1 MRFDD
6 TIQAKVIDLARSY
19 GAKRLILFGSALD
32 RSHDA
37 RDIDLACDGI
47 DGWEIYGFAARLEE
61 VTGATVDVI
70 PLTPQ
75 TRFTRH
81 IERIGQRLM

>member
-1 MRFDD
+1 MI
-6 TIQAKVIDLARSY
+6 TIQAKVVDLARSY

-47 DGWEIYGFAARLEE
+47 EGWAIYGFAARLEDE
-61 VTGATVDVI
+61 LRTTVDVV
-70 PLTPQ
+70 PLTPE
-75 TRFTRH
+75 TRLTRH
-81 IERIGQRLM
+81 IEKVGQRLM